1 MIRDRMA
8 AASPT
13 DRVRHACAIA
23 SLVVATLAVYFN
35 SFSGAFVFD
44 DQSTILENPSIRHLW
59 PPASLLHPP
68 VGAGVHG
75 RPLAN
80 LTFALNYAA
89 GQLDVRGYHGV
100 NLAIHVLAVLALF
113 GVVRR
118 TLVLPAQ
125 RDRFGRDALV
135 VALSVAGLWAVHP
148 VPTIV
153 VDYLSQRVESLMGLF
168 YLLTVYAFIRSTES
182 ASHWWPGITVTACS
196 LGMASKEVMAT
207 APVMVFLFDRTF
219 VAGSFRAAWQ
229 QRWRLHLALAAT
241 WFLLAWLMLGS
252 QLAER
257 GVGYALGVGSFD
269 YALSECRAVLIYL
282 GLAVWPQ
289 PLVFDYGWD
298 FVRRDAAVIPW
309 VLAVVAL
316 VVATGV
322 AVWRRPKWG
331 FLGMWFFV
339 VLAPSSSVVPIIQQ
353 PIAEN
358 RVYLPLAAIAALVV
372 VGFYRAFGRRSL
384 LAWPVAALVLGAL
397 TWQRHADYRSDV
409 ALWSDTVAK
418 RPANARAHSNLGAA
432 LLRERRFP
440 EALAQF
446 EAALRLKPRFP
457 EALNNLASLLLE
469 TGRPAEAIAP
479 LEAALAVNPDF
490 ADAHYNLGQARFEI
504 GDVASAMASLE
515 RSLQLNPDQAKAH
528 NNLGVALLHSGRV
541 TEAIAHDEIA
551 LQLDPNFTE
560 AHYNLGNALAQ
571 AGRTAEAIAQFEST
585 LRIDPTIAQAHNN
598 LGAMLLKA
606 DQIPAAITH
615 FEAAVRLK
623 PDYAEARRNL
633 AIARQRDAARP

>member
-1 MIRDRMA
+1 MIRDPLPA
-8 AASPT
+8 APST
-13 DRVRHACAIA
+13 DRGRHACAIA
-23 SLVVATLAVYFN
+23 SLVVVTLAVYFN

-44 DQSTILENPSIRHLW
+44 DQSTIVENPSIRHLW

-68 VGAGVHG
+68 VDAGVHG

-89 GQLDVRGYHGV
+89 GKLDVRGYHAV
-100 NLAIHVLAVLALF
+100 NLAIHVLAVLTLF

-118 TLVLPAQ
+118 TLQLPAL
-125 RDRFGRDALV
+125 RDRFGRDASW
-135 VALSVAGLWAVHP
+135 VALAAAGLWAVHP

-168 YLLTVYAFIRSTES
+168 YLLTLYAFIRSTES
-182 ASHWWPGITVTACS
+182 ASRWWPMVTVTACS
-196 LGMASKEVMAT
+196 LGMASKEVMVT

-229 QRWRLHLALAAT
+229 QRWRLHLALACT

-282 GLAVWPQ
+282 GLAVWPH

-298 FVRRDAAVIPW
+298 FVRRDAAAIPW
-309 VLAVVAL
+309 VLAVAAL
-316 VVATGV
+316 VAATGL

-331 FLGMWFFV
+331 FLGAWFFV

-353 PIAEN
+353 PMAEN
-358 RVYLPLAAIAALVV
+358 RVYLPLAAIAGLVV
-372 VGFYRAFGRRSL
+372 IGSYRVFGRRSL
-384 LAWPVAALVLGAL
+384 LAWPIAALVLGAL
-397 TWQRHADYRSDV
+397 TWQRHADYRSNV

-432 LLRERRFP
+432 LLREHRLP
-440 EALAQF
+440 DALARF
-446 EAALRLKPRFP
+446 ETALRLKPRFP
-457 EALNNLASLLLE
+457 EALNNLGSVLLQ

-479 LEAALAVNPDF
+479 LEAALAVNPNF
-490 ADAHYNLGQARFEI
+490 ADAHYNLGQARFET

-515 RSLQLNPDQAKAH
+515 RSLQLKPDQAKAH

-551 LQLDPNFTE
+551 LQLDPNFAE
-560 AHYNLGNALAQ
+560 AHYNLGNALAR
-571 AGRTAEAIAQFEST
+571 AGRSAESIAQFESA
-585 LRIDPTIAQAHNN
+585 LRLDPTIAKAHNN
-598 LGAMLLKA
+598 LGAMLLTA
-606 DQIPAAITH
+606 GRIPEAIMH
-615 FEAAVRLK
+615 FEAAVQLK
-623 PDYAEARRNL
+623 PDYAEAHRNL
-633 AIARQRDAARP
+633 VIARQRGVARP